1 MARRTTIG
9 INPLDAV
16 TPAPGIARA
25 RAPSE
30 EMPAAT
36 GTSLTSLETAP
47 GAGYTVFDFWLD
59 GIEATMR
66 ATLSA
71 QSGVLAAGLS
81 LVDATANGGCA
92 TLHQWAEMARQAQE
106 AAVDGFQANV
116 RAAGQLV
123 WFGGPV
129 FTGWRRG

>member
-1 MARRTTIG
+1 
-9 INPLDAV
+9 
-16 TPAPGIARA
+16 
-25 RAPSE
+25 
-30 EMPAAT
+30 MPAAT